1 MKGAKLF
8 AASLVVFALT
18 LGFFLGNLCGK
29 CSMCDMCCKKAEMS
43 QCPRQGMMPPPPPG
57 APHHPGEFR
66 DGPDP
71 KGPHGPHGNF
81 HKGPRFKGKMDP
93 AVIDSM
99 LEVTPEQKAA
109 LEANRAKGDSIF
121 KDLRKQKHD
130 AEKALG
136 EALESGD
143 QSAIEAAKA
152 QVLVADRA
160 LLEHRINGVNSLAK
174 ILSKEQLDKFN
185 QFRKEQMKKFMEHKR
200 GPKGPHEGPKGPRPE
215 MDGEMPP
222 PPEQ

>member
-29 CSMCDMCCKKAEMS
+29 CSMCDMCCKKAEMA
-43 QCPRQGMMPPPPPG
+43 QC
-57 APHHPGEFR
+57 PHHPGEFR
-66 DGPDP
+66 DGP
-71 KGPHGPHGNF
+71 KGPHGDF
-81 HKGPRFKGKMDP
+81 HKGPKFKGRMNP
-93 AVIDSM
+93 EVIDSL

-121 KDLRKQKHD
+121 KELRKNKHE

-143 QSAIEAAKA
+143 QKAIDAAKA
-152 QVLVADRA
+152 KVLDADKA
-160 LLEHRINGVNSLAK
+160 LLENRILGVNKLSQ
-174 ILSKEQLDKFN
+174 ILSKEQLVKFN
-185 QFRKEQMKKFMEHKR
+185 QFRKDEMKKFREHKKDWHH
-200 GPKGPHEGPKGPRPE
+200 GPKGPHGQP
-215 MDGEMPP
+215 GEMPP
-222 PPEQ
+222 PPPQE